1 MKTQAE
7 AQKLQ
12 QIQEELSQLDAS
24 LSNDVAILRGHIEI
38 ASAELSEAEYDL
50 CFVALK
56 KSFHSLSYITIQETL
71 CES

>member
-12 QIQEELSQLDAS
+12 QIQEELSRLDAS

-38 ASAELSEAEYDL
+38 ASVELAEAEYQL
-50 CFVALK
+50 ICL
-56 KSFHSLSYITIQETL
+56 
-71 CES
+71 